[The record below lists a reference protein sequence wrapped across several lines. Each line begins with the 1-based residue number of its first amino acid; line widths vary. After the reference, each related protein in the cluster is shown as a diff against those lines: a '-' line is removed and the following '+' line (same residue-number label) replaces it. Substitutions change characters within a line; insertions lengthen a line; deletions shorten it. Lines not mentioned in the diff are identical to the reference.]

1 MTKNR
6 HINNLKAVLTPEKE
20 AYLRNCYPNKSAASI
35 ASDIG
40 MMKNQIY
47 TKASRMG
54 LSKSAIIVRSIEEFL
69 AKNAQPSAYQLYL
82 DAMASSQKT
91 VTPSVEK
98 KAVDGHKL
106 AVRKALQRKHKERS
120 ARAAQAL
127 QSLPRKAA

>member
-1 MTKNR
+1 MP
-6 HINNLKAVLTPEKE
+6 IS
-20 AYLRNCYPNKSAASI
+20 LRLPVDIDNQI
-35 ASDIG
+35 AS
-40 MMKNQIY
+40 Y
-47 TKASRMG
+47 SARLG

-91 VTPSVEK
+91 ATPTVER
-98 KAVDGHKL
+98 KAVDGHKH
-106 AVRKALQRKHKERS
+106 AVQKALQRKHKERS